1 MKPMLLLIAMLTAC
15 AIGAAQKEEKMPQ
28 GIPEA
33 VVPMGLGVNI
43 HFIEPPPRDV
53 DMIAAA
59 GFRFIRM
66 DFSWVHIERKKGEY
80 DFSGYAKL
88 VDALAQRG
96 IRPLFILDYGNPLYD
111 NDMAPHTDE
120 GRQAF
125 ARFAAAG
132 AAKFK
137 GRGVLW
143 ELWNEPNIF
152 FWRPRPNVN
161 DYMALAKVALP
172 AVRKADPNAT
182 IIAPATAGMDMN
194 FMERCFEQGLLEL
207 IDAVSVHP
215 YRRQPPETV
224 TRDYQRLRA
233 LIARHA
239 PKGESIPILSGEW
252 GYSVTWIPKEQQ
264 GQYLARQFLT
274 NLMNDVPL
282 SIWYDWHDD
291 GQDPKEQEHNFGTV
305 TWDYQPKPA
314 YVAAQTLIKELSG
327 FRFTKRL
334 SLSSENDYALLFS
347 KGKEQKLALWTTG
360 DTHKVD
366 LNLDVPSATVVS
378 MTGEKRT
385 VTTTDGKWSL
395 ELSGSPQYLTPSESS
410 QVLQLESAWRVESK
424 PTFNA
429 GVPASHIN
437 APRLTVVVTN
447 PFDKTLG
454 GNVEAKIPEDI
465 KGKWTRSRG
474 GASLPARFRLKP
486 RETAHLTWQG
496 TFPRREDMTFHVP
509 ITLNVDGLAPMTQEV
524 SWEVGNPLRMRL
536 ALRTNGVVL
545 EVENPSG
552 EPFDGV
558 ARLHLLK
565 PNMGSIEIPL
575 HLGDGERHKTLNAS
589 GLPPPGLHYELK
601 TPLTYSVALSTKGD
615 NQCVAGMPPLTLESL
630 EWFET
635 PPSGEKYQAL
645 LDGDAKVPA
654 KLDMSVSDSPAPDAP
669 FAKACRVDYDFG
681 QGWRFLRVTPKKE
694 LPIREKPKAV
704 GMWVYNTSNTRD
716 WIRCRIVD
724 ATGQTFQPTSSEPL
738 TWQGWKWIAMS
749 LDDPNVGHWGGAN
762 DGVIHY
768 PIRWDSI
775 FLIDSTSNPHKGTVY
790 FAGVTLIY

>member
-15 AIGAAQKEEKMPQ
+15 AIGAAQKEERMPK
-28 GIPEA
+28 GIPES

-53 DMIAAA
+53 DMIGAA
-59 GFRFIRM
+59 GVRFIRM

-80 DFSGYAKL
+80 DFSGYVKL
-88 VDALAQRG
+88 ADALAQRG

-132 AAKFK
+132 AAQFQ

-143 ELWNEPNIF
+143 ELWNEPNIS

-172 AVRKADPNAT
+172 AIRKADPNAT
-182 IIAPATAGMDMN
+182 IIAPATSGIDMN
-194 FMERCFEQGLLEL
+194 FLERCFEQGLLEL

-233 LIARHA
+233 LIARYA
-239 PKGESIPILSGEW
+239 PKGKSIPILSGEW

-264 GQYLARQFLT
+264 GQYLARQFLV

-314 YVAAQTLIKELSG
+314 YVAAQTLIQELSG

-334 SLSSENDYALLFS
+334 SLPSENDYALIFS

-360 DTHKVD
+360 DAHKVD

-378 MTGEKRT
+378 MTGEKRM
-385 VTTTDGKWSL
+385 VTISGGKLNL
-395 ELSGSPQYLTPSESS
+395 ELSGNPQYLTPSQPSRA
-410 QVLQLESAWRVESK
+410 LQLESAWRVESQ

-429 GVPASHIN
+429 GVPATHES

-447 PFDKTLG
+447 PLDTALSG
-454 GNVEAKIPEDI
+454 SVEAEIPKELT
-465 KGKWTRSRG
+465 GKWARSN
-474 GASLPARFRLKP
+474 RFRLKP
-486 RETAHLTWQG
+486 NETAQLTWQG
-496 TFPRREDMTFHVP
+496 TWALREDRTFHVP
-509 ITLNVDGLAPMTQEV
+509 VALKVDGLAPMRQEV
-524 SWEVGNPLRMRL
+524 AWEVANPLRVRL
-536 ALRTNGVVL
+536 ALRADAVLL

-552 EPFDGV
+552 EPFEGV
-558 ARLHLLK
+558 AKFNTKPVSVRL
-565 PNMGSIEIPL
+565 SA
-575 HLGDGERHKTLNAS
+575 GERRKTFSVSGGAS
-589 GLPPPGLHYELK
+589 AR
-601 TPLTYSVALSTKGD
+601 TPLTLSV
-615 NQCVAGMPPLTLESL
+615 TLEAEGQPVVTTSPWRFEAL

-635 PPSGEKYQAL
+635 PQSDEAYQAL

-654 KLDMSVSDSPAPDAP
+654 TLDMRGVDAPAPDAP
-669 FAKACRVDYDFG
+669 FKRACRVDYDFG
-681 QGWRFLRVTPKKE
+681 QGWRFLRVTPKKP
-694 LPIREKPKAV
+694 LPIRGKPKKV

-716 WIRCRIVD
+716 WVRCRVVD
-724 ATGQTFQPTSSEPL
+724 STGQTFQPTASEPL
-738 TWQGWKWIAMS
+738 TWQGWKWITMS

-768 PIRWDSI
+768 PMRWDSI
-775 FLIDSTSNPHKGTVY
+775 FLIDSTSHPHQGTVY

>member
-1 MKPMLLLIAMLTAC
+1 MKTILLLIATFTAG
-15 AIGAAQKEEKMPQ
+15 ALGAAQKEEKMSK
-28 GIPEA
+28 GIPES

-59 GFRFIRM
+59 GFRFVRM

-132 AAKFK
+132 AAQFK

-152 FWRPRPNVN
+152 FWRPRPNVD
-161 DYMALAKVALP
+161 DYMALAKVTLP

-182 IIAPATAGMDMN
+182 IIAPATSGIDMN

-233 LIARHA
+233 LIARYA
-239 PKGESIPILSGEW
+239 PKGKENMPILSGEW

-264 GQYLARQFLT
+264 GQYLARQFLV

-314 YVAAQTLIKELSG
+314 YVAAQTLIKELRG

-334 SLSSENDYALLFS
+334 SLSSENDYALIFS
-347 KGKEQKLALWTTG
+347 KGKEQKLVLWTTG
-360 DTHKVD
+360 DAHKVE
-366 LNLDVPSATVVS
+366 LGLDVTSATVVN
-378 MTGEKRT
+378 MRGERRT
-385 VTTTDGKWSL
+385 IRGRLPV
-395 ELSGSPQYLTPSESS
+395 ELTGSPQYLTPSEPSRA
-410 QVLQLESAWRVESK
+410 LQMESAWRVESK
-424 PTFNA
+424 PTFRA
-429 GVPASHIN
+429 GVPASHAN

-447 PFDKTLG
+447 PLDTTLDG
-454 GNVEAKIPEDI
+454 SVEVEIPKELP
-465 KGKWTRSRG
+465 GKWTRSN
-474 GASLPARFRLKP
+474 RFRLKP
-486 RETAHLTWQG
+486 NEMAQLTWQG
-496 TFPRREDMTFHVP
+496 AFALREDRTFHVP
-509 ITLNVDGLAPMTQEV
+509 VTVKVDGLAPMRQEV
-524 SWEVGNPLRMRL
+524 TWEVANPLRMKL
-536 ALRTNGVVL
+536 ALRSDAVL
-545 EVENPSG
+545 IDVENPLG

-558 ARLHLLK
+558 AKLNANLVSVRL
-565 PNMGSIEIPL
+565 SA
-575 HLGDGERHKTLNAS
+575 GERRKTFSVS
-589 GLPPPGLHYELK
+589 GIPSAK
-601 TPLTYSVALSTKGD
+601 SPLTFAVTLETEGKQVVA
-615 NQCVAGMPPLTLESL
+615 APPMRFESL
-630 EWFET
+630 EWFDKPQSNEA
-635 PPSGEKYQAL
+635 YQAL

-654 KLDMSVSDSPAPDAP
+654 KLNMSVTDAPAPDAP
-669 FAKACRVDYDFG
+669 FARACRVDYEFG

-716 WIRCRIVD
+716 WIRCRFVD
-724 ATGQTFQPTSSEPL
+724 STGQTFQPTAGEPL
-738 TWQGWKWIAMS
+738 TWQGWKWVTMS

-775 FLIDSTSNPHKGTVY
+775 FLIDSTSNPHQGTVY
-790 FAGVTLIY
+790 FTGMTLIY

>member
-1 MKPMLLLIAMLTAC
+1 MKSVLLLIATFIAC
-15 AIGAAQKEEKMPQ
+15 ALGAAQKEEKMPQ
-28 GIPEA
+28 GIPES

-59 GFRFIRM
+59 GFRWVRM

-80 DFSGYAKL
+80 DFTGYAHL

-111 NDMAPHTDE
+111 NDLAPHTDE

-132 AAKFK
+132 AARFK

-152 FWRPRPNVN
+152 FWRPRPNVD

-172 AVRKADPNAT
+172 AVRQADPNAT
-182 IIAPATAGMDMN
+182 IIAPATSGIDLN
-194 FMERCFEQGLLEL
+194 FLERCFEQGLLEL

-233 LIARHA
+233 LIARYA
-239 PKGESIPILSGEW
+239 PRGKSIPILSGEW

-264 GQYLARQFLT
+264 GQYLARQFLV

-314 YVAAQTLIKELSG
+314 YQAAQTLIRELSG

-347 KGKEQKLALWTTG
+347 RGKEQKLALWTAG
-360 DTHKVD
+360 DTHRVD
-366 LNLDVPSATVVS
+366 MNLDVPSATVVS

-385 VTTTDGKWSL
+385 LSATNGKLSL
-395 ELSGSPQYLTPSESS
+395 ELSGSPQYLTPSQPSR
-410 QVLQLESAWRVESK
+410 VLQLQSAWRVGSQ
-424 PTFNA
+424 PTFSA
-429 GVPASHIN
+429 GVSASHPN

-447 PFDKTLG
+447 PLDAPLNG
-454 GNVEAKIPEDI
+454 SVEAVIPPELS
-465 KGKWTRSRG
+465 GQWTR
-474 GASLPARFRLKP
+474 PPRFRLRP
-486 RETAHLTWQG
+486 NETAQLTWQG
-496 TFPRREDMTFHVP
+496 ACALREERTSRVP
-509 ITLNVDGLAPMTQEV
+509 VTVKLDGLAPMTEEV
-524 SWEVGNPLRMRL
+524 VWEVANPLRIQL
-536 ALRTNGVVL
+536 ALRSDAVL
-545 EVENPSG
+545 LDVENPAG
-552 EPFDGV
+552 EPFEGV
-558 ARLHLLK
+558 AQLNAHAVPAHLS
-565 PNMGSIEIPL
+565 G
-575 HLGDGERHKTLNAS
+575 GERRKTFRISLS
-589 GLPPPGLHYELK
+589 PPAKPA
-601 TPLTYSVALSTKGD
+601 LTFSAALETKG
-615 NQCVAGMPPLTLESL
+615 QQVVTAPPVTFEAL

-635 PPSGEKYQAL
+635 PPRGEAYQAV

-654 KLDMSVSDSPAPDAP
+654 KLNMRVVDAPAPDAP
-669 FAKACRVDYDFG
+669 FAKACRVDYEFG
-681 QGWRFLRVTPKKE
+681 QGWRFLRVTPKKT
-694 LPIREKPKAV
+694 LPIRGKPKAV
-704 GMWVYNTSNTRD
+704 GMWVYNTANTRD
-716 WIRCRIVD
+716 WLRCRIVD
-724 ATGQTFQPTSSEPL
+724 STGQTFQPTASEPL
-738 TWQGWKWIAMS
+738 TWQGWKWITMS

-775 FLIDSTSNPHKGTVY
+775 FLVDSTAQPHQGTVY
-790 FAGVTLIY
+790 FAGVTLIQ